1 MDFLHGA
8 VALAVPLILAALGEL
23 ISERAGVLNIGLE
36 GLMLVGAFAAFA
48 VTHATGSPGIG
59 LTAAALCGMAL
70 AALFALL
77 TVFVKADQVIVGTG
91 LNLIGLGLTGTIYRG
106 LFGISSAALTVTPL
120 ASVQWPLLG
129 SIPVL
134 GPLVFRQNLL
144 VPLSVV
150 AAAAVWWYLY
160 RTRLGLALR
169 ACGEK
174 PESADTAGYSVSRIR
189 FLAVIAG
196 GALTGVGGGYLSVA
210 QGNTFVEGM
219 TNGRGFIAL
228 ALVIFGR
235 WNPWGVLGAA
245 LFFGMAEQAR
255 YTLPGLGYDLSPQV
269 IAMAPYL
276 ATLLALGLF
285 RRRTG
290 GPAALAVPYRRQ

>member
-48 VTHATGSPGIG
+48 VTYATGSPGIG
-59 LTAAALCGMAL
+59 LTAAALFGMAF

-77 TVFVKADQVIVGTG
+77 TVSVKADQVIVGTG

-106 LFGISSAALTVTPL
+106 LFSLSSAALSVTPL

-134 GPLVFRQNLL
+134 GPL
-144 VPLSVV
+144 SVV

-160 RTRLGLALR
+160 RTRFGLALR

-189 FLAVIAG
+189 FLAVVTG

-276 ATLLALGLF
+276 ATLLALGVF
-285 RRRTG
+285 RRRSG
-290 GPAALAVPYRRQ
+290 GPAALAVPYRRH